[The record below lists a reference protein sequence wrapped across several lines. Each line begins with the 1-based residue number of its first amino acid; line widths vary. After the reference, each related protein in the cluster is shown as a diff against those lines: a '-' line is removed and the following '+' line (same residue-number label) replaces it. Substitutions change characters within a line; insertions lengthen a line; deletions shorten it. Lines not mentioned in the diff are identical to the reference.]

1 MRLTIYTDYTL
12 RVLMY
17 LSVKYRD
24 GGVATIDEIAAAYGI
39 SRNHLTKIV
48 NELAQRG
55 VIETVRGRAGGAR
68 LARDPKQISIGEIV
82 RIAEKDFSVVECH
95 VAGSEPSCA
104 IFQACNLKRGLR
116 RAMDAF
122 MQELDRMTL
131 ADAVT
136 QPSVAAPLLGIEAAP
151 RRAAIRI
158 APARPAPARRSARG
172 TA

>member
-1 MRLTIYTDYTL
+1 VVTDVGANPDLVEDGASGYLVST
-12 RVLMY
+12 RDAGAIADCVL
-17 LSVKYRD
+17 
-24 GGVATIDEIAAAYGI
+24 
-39 SRNHLTKIV
+39 
-48 NELAQRG
+48 Q
-55 VIETVRGRAGGAR
+55 

-158 APARPAPARRSARG
+158 APARPAPGRRSARG
-172 TA
+172 AA